1 MSIACVHKCWGFDT
15 GQRQVRIGHGWMQG
29 PRAELYHG
37 TATSMDKA
45 QGQRAARASGE
56 AEKEELPASI
66 DCERGDGS
74 ASLER
79 GYDQGG
85 RRKRE

>member
-1 MSIACVHKCWGFDT
+1 MVT
-15 GQRQVRIGHGWMQG
+15 GQRQVRTGHGWLQG

-37 TATSMDKA
+37 TAASRDMA
-45 QGQRAARASGE
+45 QEQRTARASGE

-66 DCERGDGS
+66 ACELGDGL